1 MEGAEGGVVERAEL
15 EELHYITPIANVPS
29 IVARGILSKK
39 RAKPLRPATVAMEE
53 VQAIRANK
61 AIPGGRPLHEYANLY
76 ICGRNAMLYKRAG
89 QHMEVC
95 VLRVSPLV
103 LDLPGVVIA
112 DGNAASGY
120 TGFWPSPSGLA
131 KVDKAMVFAEYWTHA
146 DQIEQWRRMR
156 VKCAEVLVPNRVDA
170 QYITGAYVSGQDAGE
185 ALRETGV
192 ALARTIDAHLFFRG

>member
-29 IVARGILSKK
+29 IVARGTLSKK

-95 VLRVSPLV
+95 
-103 LDLPGVVIA
+103 

-146 DQIEQWRRMR
+146 DQIEQWLRMR